1 MGRSVN
7 YITNALGI
15 AYINYQ
21 CDEDDVHGEDW
32 DFFKEG
38 LIENLKELCP
48 SLCELRAKVWDDREV
63 LVIAENSHCQIGLSE
78 YCGLVS
84 VSIRVHD
91 DYRTKE
97 SLAENW
103 INQVWPKISAM
114 IAKNYQALSK
124 LGSFSNGEGVF
135 QEIKKS

>member
-1 MGRSVN
+1 MGRSVD
-7 YITNALGI
+7 YLTNALKV
-15 AYINYQ
+15 AYINFEQ
-21 CDEDDVHGEDW
+21 DEDDTFGDDW

-38 LIENLKELCP
+38 LIENLQSVCP
-48 SLCELRAKVWDDREV
+48 SLCELKAKVYDGREV
-63 LVIAENSHCQIGLSE
+63 IIVAENCHCQVGVSF

-103 INQVWPKISAM
+103 INQVWPKIEII
-114 IAKNYQALSK
+114 IAKNYKALK
-124 LGSFSNGEGVF
+124 RLGTFSNGEGVF
-135 QEIKKS
+135 EPLNKK